1 MSETMALSVPEAAAR
16 LGRSERTVWRQI
28 RAGELPVR
36 RQGRRVFVVIDP
48 MSAWSG
54 REPHATGTAESAV
67 AYDATQA
74 RSQGEWHVGAWPY
87 TPEVIERHRKARQ
100 AKLHRRR
107 AAFALMDELAKHTK
121 PDPDGLT
128 VVDYLHAYKDH
139 PRALGGSEAEER
151 ALEEMARERRSRR

>member
-1 MSETMALSVPEAAAR
+1 MTETLALRVPEAAAR

-28 RAGELPVR
+28 RAGELPVQ

-48 MSAWSG
+48 MSAWG
-54 REPHATGTAESAV
+54 REPAATGTAESAL
-67 AYDATQA
+67 AYGATEAQ
-74 RSQGEWHVGAWPY
+74 SQGEWRVGAWPY
-87 TPEVIERHRKARQ
+87 TSEVVERHRKARQ
-100 AKLHRRR
+100 AKLDRRR